1 MVAHLRGLDGF
12 SQALLEDCAGS
23 LSETG
28 MTYIG
33 YVRESAQNM
42 AQLIDG
48 LLSVSLSLPKS
59 LGGPGGEGT
68 NPEQLF
74 AAGYAAC
81 FLGAVKLVA
90 RTSKIVPSAEPSVTA
105 KVAMGPVPVGYAL
118 AVELKVSLPGVE
130 KSVAEEVVAGAHERC
145 PYSNATRGNIE
156 VKLTVI

>member
-1 MVAHLRGLDGF
+1 MMTPEKILYETEVIATGGRDGK
-12 SQALLEDCAGS
+12 A
-23 LSETG
+23 
-28 MTYIG
+28 
-33 YVRESAQNM
+33 VSA
-42 AQLIDG
+42 DG

-90 RTSKIVPSAEPSVTA
+90 RTQKIVPSAEPSVTA
-105 KVAMGPVPVGYAL
+105 KVAMGPVSVGYAL

-130 KSVAEEVVAGAHERC
+130 KSVAEAIVAGAHEHC
-145 PYSNATRGNIE
+145 PYSNATRGNID

>member
-1 MVAHLRGLDGF
+1 MMTPEKILYETEVTATGGRDGM
-12 SQALLEDCAGS
+12 AA
-23 LSETG
+23 
-28 MTYIG
+28 
-33 YVRESAQNM
+33 SA
-42 AQLIDG
+42 DG

-90 RTSKIVPSAEPSVTA
+90 RTQKIVPSAEPSVTA
-105 KVAMGPVPVGYAL
+105 KVAMGPIPVGYAL

-130 KSVAEEVVAGAHERC
+130 KSVAEAVVAGAHERC
-145 PYSNATRGNIE
+145 PYSNATRGNID
-156 VKLTVI
+156 VRLTVI

>member
-1 MVAHLRGLDGF
+1 MMTPEKILYETEVIATGGRDGK
-12 SQALLEDCAGS
+12 A
-23 LSETG
+23 
-28 MTYIG
+28 
-33 YVRESAQNM
+33 VSA
-42 AQLIDG
+42 DG

-90 RTSKIVPSAEPSVTA
+90 RTQKIVPSAEPSVTA
-105 KVAMGPVPVGYAL
+105 KVAMGPVSVGYAL
-118 AVELKVSLPGVE
+118 AVELKVSLPSVE
-130 KSVAEEVVAGAHERC
+130 KSVAEAIVAGAHERC
-145 PYSNATRGNIE
+145 PYSNATRGNID